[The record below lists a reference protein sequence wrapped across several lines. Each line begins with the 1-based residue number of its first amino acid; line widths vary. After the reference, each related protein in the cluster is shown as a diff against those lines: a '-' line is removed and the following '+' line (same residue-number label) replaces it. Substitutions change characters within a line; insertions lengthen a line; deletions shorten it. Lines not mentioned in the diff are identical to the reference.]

1 MGVGGGGTGDGAP
14 SGRPPPRNA
23 ATMSEIEHV
32 EEAFPEGDPPA
43 EGEQRRCFLLQGG
56 WAPFRRT
63 WSDCYVL
70 AVSH

>member
-1 MGVGGGGTGDGAP
+1 
-14 SGRPPPRNA
+14 
-23 ATMSEIEHV
+23 MSEIELV